1 MKSGAMTGKSAM
13 RINKAIPV
21 LLTLSLAATMTL
33 SGCISL
39 GGKVPP
45 TLLTLTPATTVPA
58 GTVTSGDPKTA
69 IMVMEPETDQH
80 LAVVRVPVQ
89 VDDTNV
95 AYIKNAAWVERPA
108 RLFRALLAETLRS
121 KTSALVLEDTQAAAS
136 VGTRISGR
144 LIDMGY
150 DARTSS
156 VVVRF
161 EAIRSTTGNAVVS
174 TKRFESVVPGIEAKP
189 EAVGPALNKAANDVA
204 AQVAGWVV
212 GG

>member
-1 MKSGAMTGKSAM
+1 M
-13 RINKAIPV
+13 RINKAIPA
-21 LLTLSLAATMTL
+21 LLALSLAL
-33 SGCISL
+33 GGCLSL

-45 TLLTLTPATTVPA
+45 TLLTLTPASTIPA
-58 GTVTSGDPKTA
+58 GTVTRGDPKTA

-89 VDDTNV
+89 IDDTNV

-174 TKRFESVVPGIEAKP
+174 TKRFESVIPGIAAKP

>member
-1 MKSGAMTGKSAM
+1 MMTGITAM
-13 RINKAIPV
+13 PINKTIPV
-21 LLTLSLAATMTL
+21 LLALSLAL
-33 SGCISL
+33 GGCLSL

-58 GTVTSGDPKTA
+58 GTVTTGDPRTA

-89 VDDTNV
+89 IDDTQV
-95 AYIKNAAWVERPA
+95 AYIKNAVWVERPA

-121 KTSALVLEDTQAAAS
+121 KTGALVLEDTQAAVN
-136 VGTRISGR
+136 VGTRVSGR

-150 DARTSS
+150 DTRTGS

-189 EAVGPALNKAANDVA
+189 EAVGPALNQAANDVA
-204 AQVAGWVV
+204 TQVAGWVV

>member
-1 MKSGAMTGKSAM
+1 MMTGITAM
-13 RINKAIPV
+13 PINKTIPV
-21 LLTLSLAATMTL
+21 LLALSLAL
-33 SGCISL
+33 GGCLSL

-58 GTVTSGDPKTA
+58 GTVTTGDPRTA

-89 VDDTNV
+89 IDDTQV
-95 AYIKNAAWVERPA
+95 AYIKNAVWVERPA

-121 KTSALVLEDTQAAAS
+121 KTGALVLEDTQAAAN
-136 VGTRISGR
+136 VGTRVSGR

-150 DARTSS
+150 DTRTGS

-161 EAIRSTTGNAVVS
+161 EAIRSTTGNAVVA

-189 EAVGPALNKAANDVA
+189 AAVGPALNQAANDVA
-204 AQVAGWVV
+204 TQVAGWVV

>member
-1 MKSGAMTGKSAM
+1 MRQMRLIKSSAVLALALALAGCLSFGAK
-13 RINKAIPV
+13 P
-21 LLTLSLAATMTL
+21 
-33 SGCISL
+33 
-39 GGKVPP
+39 PP
-45 TLLTLTPATTVPA
+45 TLLTLTAATVVPA

-69 IMVMEPETDQH
+69 IMVMEPETDQR

-89 VDDTNV
+89 IDDNNV

-121 KTSALVLEDTQAAAS
+121 KTGALVLEDSQAAAN
-136 VGTRISGR
+136 VGIRISGR

-161 EAIRSTTGNAVVS
+161 EAIRSSTGGTVMI
-174 TKRFESVVPGIEAKP
+174 KRFESVVPGVQAKP
-189 EAVGPALNKAANDVA
+189 EFIGPALNQAANDVA
-204 AQVAGWVV
+204 AQVAAWIV
-212 GG
+212 G

>member
-1 MKSGAMTGKSAM
+1 MMTGITAM
-13 RINKAIPV
+13 PINKTIPV
-21 LLTLSLAATMTL
+21 LLALSLAL
-33 SGCISL
+33 GGCLSL

-58 GTVTSGDPKTA
+58 GTVTTGDPRTA

-89 VDDTNV
+89 IDDTNV
-95 AYIKNAAWVERPA
+95 AYIKNAVWVERPA

-121 KTSALVLEDTQAAAS
+121 KTGALVLEDTQAAVN
-136 VGTRISGR
+136 VGTRVSGR

-150 DARTSS
+150 DTRTGS

-189 EAVGPALNKAANDVA
+189 EAVGPALNQAANDVA
-204 AQVAGWVV
+204 TQVAGWVV

>member
-1 MKSGAMTGKSAM
+1 
-13 RINKAIPV
+13 
-21 LLTLSLAATMTL
+21 
-33 SGCISL
+33 
-39 GGKVPP
+39 
-45 TLLTLTPATTVPA
+45 LLTLTPAAVVPA
-58 GTVTSGDPKTA
+58 GTVTSGNPKTA

-89 VDDTNV
+89 IDDTNV

-161 EAIRSTTGNAVVS
+161 EAIRSTTGNVVVS
-174 TKRFESVVPGIEAKP
+174 TKRFESVVPGIEGKP